1 MKWECFV
8 RRNVNPENK
17 TVNPNNTKKVAFKT
31 LGCRLNQYETDAL
44 VTDFSTAGYQLV
56 DLNQSPDV
64 VIVNTCT
71 VTNQSDQKSRTT
83 ISQAAR
89 TNNNA
94 VVVVTGCMA
103 NNFKEKLESQDNITF
118 VVENSRKSSILSL
131 VDAHFSGEILHPN
144 QLPQDVFRYE
154 PVNQS
159 LHTRSAV
166 KIQDGCDNFCTFCI
180 IPMVRGRAISRPVE
194 DVLENVRKTIANGF
208 REIVITGVNIG
219 RYEHGEHRFEDVL
232 EKILEIPG
240 DFRVRISSLEPD
252 GFGDRFVELFQ
263 HPKLMPH
270 LHLCL
275 QSGSDKTLLRMR
287 RMYDLAQFRKTV
299 NRFRSVYPDFNF
311 TTDIIVG
318 FPGETEEEFQDT
330 LDAVRE
336 FNFSH
341 VHTFK
346 YSVRK
351 GTRAER
357 LENHIPEK
365 IKNIRSLMVRELSLK
380 NKQNYLTTFIGKEQ
394 KVLVEK
400 IAQGIANGYG
410 ESYIPIR
417 FRATSAEKNTI
428 RKIKLLELRGV
439 DENMYLF
446 GELTD

>member
-1 MKWECFV
+1 VIPNEK
-8 RRNVNPENK
+8 K
-17 TVNPNNTKKVAFKT
+17 TVAFKT

-44 VTDFSTAGYQLV
+44 VTDFSKAGYELV
-56 DLNQSPDV
+56 DYNASPDV

-71 VTNQSDQKSRTT
+71 VTNQSDTKSRSV
-83 ISQAAR
+83 ISQTVRKAK
-89 TNNNA
+89 NA

-131 VDAHFSGEILHPN
+131 VDSHFSGEITHPD

-154 PVNQS
+154 PVRKS
-159 LHTRSAV
+159 LHTRSAI

-180 IPMVRGRAISRPVE
+180 IPMVRGSATSRPVA
-194 DVLENVRKTIANGF
+194 DVLESVRKTVENGF
-208 REIVITGVNIG
+208 KELVITGVNIG
-219 RYEHGEHRFEDVL
+219 RYEDGAVKFEHL
-232 EKILEIPG
+232 LAMILEVPG

-252 GFGDRFVELFQ
+252 GFGDDFVKLFA

-287 RMYDLAQFRKTV
+287 RMYDVAQFRKTLTQ
-299 NRFRSVYPDFNF
+299 FRAIYPDFNF

-318 FPGETEEEFQDT
+318 FPGESEEEFQQT
-330 LDAVRE
+330 LDAVNE

-341 VHTFK
+341 IHTFK

-357 LENHIPEK
+357 LENHLPEK
-365 IKNIRSLMVRELSLK
+365 VKNERSLLVRNLSVE
-380 NKQNYLTTFIGKEQ
+380 NKMNYFKSLIGQQQDVLIE
-394 KVLVEK
+394 KVT
-400 IAQGIANGYG
+400 QGIARGYG
-410 ESYIPIR
+410 EHYAPIR
-417 FRATSAEKNTI
+417 FKTSTGQRNTI
-428 RKIKLLELRGV
+428 QTVKITELIGSDEDCYLL
-439 DENMYLF
+439 
-446 GELTD
+446 GELVL

>member
-1 MKWECFV
+1 MQKDKTTHTDSFSPPSEGLGEA
-8 RRNVNPENK
+8 RR
-17 TVNPNNTKKVAFKT
+17 VAFKT

-44 VTDFSTAGYQLV
+44 VTDFDKAGYQLV
-56 DLNQSPDV
+56 GFDESPDV
-64 VIVNTCT
+64 VVVNTCT
-71 VTNQSDQKSRTT
+71 VTNQSDQKSRTV

-89 TNNNA
+89 KNKDA

-118 VVENSRKSSILSL
+118 VVENNRKSSVLAL
-131 VDAHFSGEILHPN
+131 VEAHFSGEILHPN

-154 PVNQS
+154 PVQKS

-180 IPMVRGRAISRPVE
+180 IPMVRGRAISRPVAE
-194 DVLENVRKTIANGF
+194 VLESVRKTIENGF
-208 REIVITGVNIG
+208 KEIVITGVNIG
-219 RYEHGEHRFEDVL
+219 RYEDGEAHFEDL
-232 EKILEIPG
+232 LAQILEVPG

-252 GFGDRFVELFQ
+252 GFGDRFVELFS

-275 QSGSDKTLLRMR
+275 QSGSEKTLLRMR
-287 RMYDLAQFRKTV
+287 RMYDVEQFRKTI
-299 NRFRSVYPDFNF
+299 NQFRSVYPDFNF

-318 FPGETEEEFQDT
+318 FPGETEEEFQHT
-330 LDAVRE
+330 IEAVKE

-365 IKNIRSLMVRELSLK
+365 TKNERSLQVRELSEE
-380 NKQNYLTTFIGKEQ
+380 NKIIYLTSFIGQTQE
-394 KVLVEK
+394 VLVEK
-400 IAQGIANGYG
+400 ITQGIANGYG
-410 ESYIPIR
+410 QHYIPIR
-417 FRATSAEKNTI
+417 FKVSGTQKNSVHT
-428 RKIKLLELRGV
+428 IKLREIRGAG
-439 DENMYLF
+439 ENMHLF
-446 GELTD
+446 GELND